1 MRKDCKMSGAPQE
14 KSATALDGKFM
25 PSQLNF
31 LMTPHAVGDF
41 IECVIFPWCDKFIG
55 CFEV

>member
-1 MRKDCKMSGAPQE
+1 MSGAPQE

-31 LMTPHAVGDF
+31 VMTLRIWG
-41 IECVIFPWCDKFIG
+41 I
-55 CFEV
+55 